1 MANPEHL
8 PHSYYNNEALT
19 LALGDVD
26 VEVDLQTLLDVAA
39 RGPRDKTR
47 QPGCHYLVLDTDIT
61 VTFKINLSTA
71 DAITLTTSGLTI
83 PVDALA
89 IMKLYF
95 TRGVVSSASGNAT
108 VSIFAV

>member
-8 PHSYYNNEALT
+8 PHSYYNGTLT
-19 LALGDVD
+19 LAMLDVD
-26 VEVDLQTLLDVAA
+26 VEVNLQTLLDVAA

-47 QPGCHYLVLDTDIT
+47 QPGCHYIVLDTDTT
-61 VTFKINLSTA
+61 VTFKVNLTTA

-83 PVDALA
+83 PVDAMA

-95 TRGVVSSASGNAT
+95 TRGVVSSASGNAI